1 MKKTFKI
8 IALVCAIA
16 VVAFSLCS
24 CRALDEAKENR
35 GIYSD
40 DRLSIQFKGETYRL
54 FDPHNYTIISDAYAG
69 WTQYHATDKELPLLL
84 ASWYGDTMS
93 LNREKTVIET
103 SVPFSTIMKE
113 ISNEAVYNA
122 VDHQVVGAM
131 YGNNNATYVREDLYE
146 DTKAAAEADKLE
158 CYCIEYYENSNFD
171 YDFGMSWSD
180 WKDYNEAY
188 SDSYR
193 IVLLED
199 AVTKIINSALKT
211 TAKDKISYKE
221 LSENQT
227 DISFQA
233 CDKNLILHDWDANY
247 YFVHDQGKYYFWDGK
262 TSDEKCMVPLN
273 QDDSEIIDDLF
284 DQYPYAVDGAQVGW
298 SF

>member
-8 IALVCAIA
+8 IALVLAVA

-40 DRLSIQFKGETYRL
+40 DHLSIEFKGETYRF
-54 FDPHNYTIISDAYAG
+54 FDPKDYSIISDAYMG
-69 WTQYHATDKELPLLL
+69 WNQYHATDKELPLLL
-84 ASWYGDTMS
+84 AGWYGDTMS

-103 SVPFSTIMKE
+103 SIPISTIMKE

-146 DTKAAAEADKLE
+146 DTKGAAEADKLE
-158 CYCIEYYENSNFD
+158 CFFIEYYENSYYD
-171 YDFGMSWSD
+171 YDFGTRWSD

-199 AVTKIINSALKT
+199 DVTKIINSALKT
-211 TAKDKISYKE
+211 PSKDKISYKE

-233 CDKNLILHDWDANY
+233 CDKNLILRDWDANY

-284 DQYPYAVDGAQVGW
+284 DRYPYAVDGAQVGW

>member
-8 IALVCAIA
+8 IALVLAIA
-16 VVAFSLCS
+16 VFALSLCS

-103 SVPFSTIMKE
+103 SVPFSAIMKE
-113 ISNEAVYNA
+113 ISNEAVNNT
-122 VDHQVVGAM
+122 VDPQAVGAM

-158 CYCIEYYENSNFD
+158 CYFIEYYENSNFD
-171 YDFGMSWSD
+171 YDFGMSWSN
-180 WKDYNEAY
+180 WKESTEAY

-199 AVTKIINSALKT
+199 AVTKIVDSALKT

-233 CDKNLILHDWDANY
+233 CDKNLILRDWDANY
-247 YFVHDQGKYYFWDGK
+247 YFVHDQGKYYFWDG
-262 TSDEKCMVPLN
+262 TTNDEKCMVPLN

>member
-1 MKKTFKI
+1 MKKTFRI
-8 IALVCAIA
+8 IALVLALA
-16 VVAFSLCS
+16 VVALSLCS

-40 DRLSIQFKGETYRL
+40 DHLSIQFKGETYRF
-54 FDPHNYTIISDAYAG
+54 FDPHNYTIISDAYTG
-69 WTQYHATDKELPLLL
+69 WNQYHATDKELPLLL

-103 SVPFSTIMKE
+103 SVPISAFAKE
-113 ISNEAVYNA
+113 LANEAVYNT
-122 VDHQVVGAM
+122 VDNQVVSSL

-158 CYCIEYYENSNFD
+158 YYFIEYYENSYYN
-171 YDFGMSWSD
+171 YDFGTSWSD

-188 SDSYR
+188 SDTYR

-199 AVTKIINSALKT
+199 AVTKIVDNALKT
-211 TAKDKISYKE
+211 PTKDKISYKE

-227 DISFQA
+227 DISLQA
-233 CDKNLILHDWDANY
+233 CDKNLILRDWDTNY
-247 YFVHDQGKYYFWDGK
+247 YFVYDQGKYYFWDGK
-262 TSDEKCMVPLN
+262 TSDEKCIVPLN
-273 QDDSEIIDDLF
+273 KDDSEIIDDLF